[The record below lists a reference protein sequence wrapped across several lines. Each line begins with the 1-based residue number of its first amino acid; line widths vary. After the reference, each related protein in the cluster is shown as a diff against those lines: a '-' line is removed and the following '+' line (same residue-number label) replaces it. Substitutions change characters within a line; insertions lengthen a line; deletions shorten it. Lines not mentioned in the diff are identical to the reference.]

1 MATTTTSALNP
12 LPDAP
17 GPRGFGSLR
26 TILTFLRSTGLP
38 LTYIQQMKDKHGDV
52 VRLKVGTQTIYA
64 IAHPELIQEI
74 LVKRSQDFHKL
85 EVASEKPSA
94 LGMFLGK
101 GILTADHEEWKP
113 QRKLIQPLM
122 HAKHIQ
128 SYAETMTQFA
138 EKLIAQWQDG
148 TPRDIHHDMVQ
159 LTMWIIAET
168 MFGTTLDASE
178 RLKHTSDMAQAIAV
192 GTFTKSV
199 PMPGAAKRR
208 DEKVREINAN
218 LDAVVQRLMAD
229 RPGVG
234 DRADL
239 LTLLMN
245 TKDEDGQPVGY
256 DFIRNNIL
264 TLFLAGHETTANSL
278 TWTFYY
284 LSRNPHIADT
294 LYAEIDTVLAGC
306 AAHLA
311 DLPNLPY
318 TQKVIK
324 EAMRIEP
331 AVSVI
336 PRYILED
343 VTLGSYRLK
352 AHSIVLLPIYL
363 VHHDERWWPEP
374 YVFNPE
380 RFTPEEEAKQHKY
393 AYMPFGGGPRVCIG
407 NHFAMM
413 ESQIIL
419 ATILSRFKL
428 SRVSDVAPHP
438 VRLITTFPKDGL
450 MMRVEERTSVPEMA

>member
-1 MATTTTSALNP
+1 MVATTPTLNT
-12 LPDAP
+12 LTDAP
-17 GPRGFGSLR
+17 GPRGLGSLR
-26 TILTFLRSTGLP
+26 TIYKFLRSTGLP
-38 LTYIQQMKDKHGDV
+38 ISYIHEMHKEHGDV
-52 VRLKVGTQTIYA
+52 IRLQVGGQRIYA
-64 IAHPELIQEI
+64 VKDPDLIQEI
-74 LVKRSQDFHKL
+74 LVKRAQDFHKL
-85 EVASEKPSA
+85 EVAEEKPSA

-128 SYAETMTQFA
+128 NYAETMTQFA
-138 EKLIAQWQDG
+138 ERLTAQWQDG
-148 TPRDIHHDMVQ
+148 KARDIHHDMVQ
-159 LTMWIIAET
+159 VTMWIIAET

-178 RLKHTSDMAQAIAV
+178 RIKHTGDMAQKIAV
-192 GTFTKSV
+192 GTFTKSI
-199 PMPGAAKRR
+199 PLPGAERRR
-208 DEKVREINAN
+208 DEKVRELNAE
-218 LDAVVQRLMAD
+218 LDAVVQKLMAD
-229 RPGVG
+229 RPGIG

-284 LSRNPHIADT
+284 LARNPHIAEK
-294 LYAEIDTVLAGC
+294 LYAEVDAVLGGRPAQ
-306 AAHLA
+306 LA

-318 TQKVIK
+318 TLKVIK

-331 AVSVI
+331 AVSVV

-343 VTLGSYRLK
+343 QTIGSYHLK
-352 AHSIVLLPIYL
+352 ARSIVLLPIYI
-363 VHHDERWWPEP
+363 VHHDEHLWSQPD
-374 YVFNPE
+374 VFDPE
-380 RFTPEEEAKQHKY
+380 RFTPEAEAKQHKY

-413 ESQIIL
+413 ESQLIL
-419 ATILSRFKL
+419 ATIASRFKL
-428 SRVSDVAPHP
+428 TLVSQTAPEP
-438 VRLITTFPKDGL
+438 IRLITTFPKDGL
-450 MMRVEERTSVPEMA
+450 MMKVEQRHPVPEMA